1 VSGVVSSV
9 TFERDARNR
18 AVISWTVAGNCDRV
32 DVAWAITPDGIDH
45 RPVETV
51 PAAHGS
57 VVIDE
62 VPPGRIYVAVG
73 PAGAGGAMIAGE
85 RNLGLRG
92 ARNFRDLGGYQVL
105 GGARTRWGRVFR
117 SDALI
122 LEDLDFD
129 TFASLGIRTVYDLR
143 SDQERESTPNRLPD
157 PSSHISELVSLMSE
171 SAAPPPLD
179 ELIGDGEA
187 FLADVYLHI
196 LKRSA
201 TSLGRILSG
210 LADETRLPAV
220 FHCAAGKDRTGMVAA
235 LLLSVL
241 GVPEQD
247 ILDDYELTSRYRTS
261 ERLNAVMER
270 LRTERGVP
278 PEVAAGILRTP
289 RWAMQSVLADI
300 RQNYGDVEQ
309 YLIGPAALDPS
320 VPDRLRRLLLTER

>member
-1 VSGVVSSV
+1 MSGVVSSV
-9 TFERDARNR
+9 TFERDVRNR
-18 AVISWTVAGNCDRV
+18 AVISWTLAGDCDRV

-51 PAAHGS
+51 PAARGS
-57 VVIDE
+57 VVIDD

-73 PAGAGGAMIAGE
+73 PAGGGGATIAGE

-92 ARNFRDLGGYQVL
+92 ARNFRDLGGYQAL

-117 SDALI
+117 SDALV
-122 LEDLDFD
+122 LDDLDFD
-129 TFASLGIRTVYDLR
+129 IFASLGIRTVYDLR
-143 SDQERESTPNRLPD
+143 SDVERESTPNRLPD
-157 PSSHISELVSLMSE
+157 ASYTSELVSLMSE

-179 ELIGDGEA
+179 ELIRDGEV
-187 FLADVYLHI
+187 FLADVYLHM

-201 TSLGRILSG
+201 ASLGRILSG

-247 ILDDYELTSRYRTS
+247 ILDDYELTSRYRTP
-261 ERLNAVMER
+261 ERLDAVMQR
-270 LRTERGVP
+270 LRTERGVA

-289 RWAMQSVLADI
+289 RWAMQSALADI
-300 RQNYGDVEQ
+300 RQDYGGVEQ
-309 YLIGPAALDPS
+309 YLIGPAAVDPS
-320 VPDRLRRLLLTER
+320 VPDDLRQLLLTDR